1 MNVGT
6 AENYFNSAIN
16 KLFPVQENTQEGTK

>member
-6 AENYFNSAIN
+6 SENYFNSALN
-16 KLFPVQENTQEGTK
+16 KRLPIQEDTQEGTK